1 MEIAD
6 YYYKILDLENNTT
19 KEKIMN
25 AYNSKIKKFVGLPF
39 LNNSQETEVKEL
51 KRAVAVLTNDE
62 LRRIYDSCNSRKHNE
77 TQKMIDH
84 EKKYSKK
91 DKVNSQ
97 LVSDR
102 VFQMAGISNI
112 PQKNFDVDRTF
123 FSSNSFGGGSDLKS
137 AHEDTLNY
145 ESLE

>member
-6 YYYKILDLENNTT
+6 YYYKILDLNNTAS
-19 KEKIMN
+19 KDKIIN
-25 AYNSKIKKFVGLPF
+25 SYNSKIKKFTGLPF

-51 KRAVAVLTNDE
+51 KRALAVLTNKE
-62 LRRIYDSCNSRKHNE
+62 LRELYDSCNSSKHTE
-77 TQKMIDH
+77 SQKMIDH

-91 DKVNSQ
+91 DRVNSQ
-97 LVSDR
+97 LVSNR

-123 FSSNSFGGGSDLKS
+123 FSSNSFGRPNELKS
-137 AHEDTLNY
+137 ANEDTLDY
-145 ESLE
+145 ESIQ

>member
-1 MEIAD
+1 
-6 YYYKILDLENNTT
+6 
-19 KEKIMN
+19 
-25 AYNSKIKKFVGLPF
+25 
-39 LNNSQETEVKEL
+39 
-51 KRAVAVLTNDE
+51 
-62 LRRIYDSCNSRKHNE
+62 
-77 TQKMIDH
+77 MIDH